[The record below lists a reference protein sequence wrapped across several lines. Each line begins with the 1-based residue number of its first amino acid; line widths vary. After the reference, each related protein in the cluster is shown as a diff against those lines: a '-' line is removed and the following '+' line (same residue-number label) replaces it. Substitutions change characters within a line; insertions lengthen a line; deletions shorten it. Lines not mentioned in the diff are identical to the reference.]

1 MSNDIFF
8 NLNNFIENTTEL
20 LNKFKFNH
28 IKTYND
34 FDEVVNPFFDKY
46 EKKAKITKGVVKGK
60 KYKDLLEYKHKHLT
74 VLLNDSTEL
83 SNNIQFE
90 KHITEDNLLDY
101 MIKSIIDNRLIPI
114 LKFVIYELA
123 KVMQSFETKNDLNNA
138 IDLSDTKG
146 TEKIIMITQLG
157 ILDFLKEQ
165 QPFLNVNALAS
176 VISGITGV
184 KQVSVYPMI
193 NTIIKKDSNINMIS
207 QKNNPFNTKKTV
219 AKINQKIISAGFI
232 PK

>member
-8 NLNNFIENTTEL
+8 NLNDFIENTTEL

-34 FDEVVNPFFDKY
+34 FDEVVIPFFDKY

-74 VLLNDSTEL
+74 VLLNNSTEL

-90 KHITEDNLLDY
+90 KHITENNLLDY

-114 LKFVIYELA
+114 LKFVVYELS
-123 KVMQSFETKNDLNNA
+123 KVIQSFETKNDLNNA
-138 IDLSDTKG
+138 IDLSNTNN
-146 TEKIIMITQLG
+146 TEKIIMLTQLG
-157 ILDFLKEQ
+157 VLDFLREQ
-165 QPFLNVNALAS
+165 QPFSVSTNALANA
-176 VISGITGV
+176 ISGITGI
-184 KQVSVYPMI
+184 KNVSVQPMI
-193 NTIIKKDSNINMIS
+193 NPILNNTVN

-219 AKINQKIISAGFI
+219 AKINQKLISIGFT